1 MYLLGHIALGYLSAW
16 AVARTLRKRLVLW
29 AVLFAGIVPD
39 FDLLLRGFGLGHATY
54 THSLIVWAPVALLL
68 VIWRRDS
75 IPYVAALLQHIV
87 VRDIMKNLQG
97 NP

>member
-1 MYLLGHIALGYLSAW
+1 
-16 AVARTLRKRLVLW
+16 
-29 AVLFAGIVPD
+29 
-39 FDLLLRGFGLGHATY
+39 
-54 THSLIVWAPVALLL
+54 VALLL